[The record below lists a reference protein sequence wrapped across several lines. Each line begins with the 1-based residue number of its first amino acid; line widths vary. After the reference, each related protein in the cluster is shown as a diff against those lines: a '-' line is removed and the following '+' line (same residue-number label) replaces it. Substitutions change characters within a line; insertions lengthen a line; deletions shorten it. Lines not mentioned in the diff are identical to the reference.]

1 MGRLEGKVAI
11 VTGAAM
17 GNGAG
22 IARVLA
28 KEAARVFLF
37 DVNEKVHATARE
49 IREKGHKAEAVVVD
63 VSRIEA
69 VKAAAKQVVDKAG
82 RIDILMNNAGVI
94 RLVPFLE
101 MSDDVRDKTFAVNIV
116 GVWNCCQAVLPYMVA
131 QKYGRVVNMSSV
143 TGPMVVDVGETAYAT
158 SKGAVW
164 GLTKALAIEF
174 AKSGITVN
182 AVCPG
187 YILTPMVEQIDRESN
202 SAKPQAVVD
211 GIAQAIPVGR
221 LGTPEEVGDLVAFL
235 ASDDAKYITGT
246 QVVID
251 GGSTLPETFG
261 AVGV

>member
-1 MGRLEGKVAI
+1 MGRLDGKVAI

-22 IARVLA
+22 IAGVLA
-28 KEAARVFLF
+28 REGAWVFLC
-37 DVNEKVHATARE
+37 DMQEKVHETAQELRQ
-49 IREKGHKAEAVVVD
+49 RGDRAESLVVD
-63 VSRIEA
+63 VSDYYQVQET
-69 VKAAAKQVVDKAG
+69 VKRVVERAK
-82 RIDILMNNAGVI
+82 RIDVLVNNAGVI

-101 MSDDVRDKTFAVNIV
+101 MSDEVRDRIFAVNIL
-116 GVWNCCQAVLPYMVA
+116 GVWNCCKAVLPYMVA
-131 QKYGRVVNMSSV
+131 QKYGRIVNMSSV

-158 SKGAVW
+158 SKAAVW

-174 AKSGITVN
+174 APHNITVN

-187 YILTPMVEQIDRESN
+187 YILTPMVRQIAAESN
-202 SAKPQAVVD
+202 PERPQAVID
-211 GIAQAIPVGR
+211 GIARAIPTGR

-235 ASDDAKYITGT
+235 ASDDAKYLTGT